1 MNRQLP
7 WIWLACLLLIG
18 CTEAEPPVVPVVQA
32 PPELSAEDKAAAEK
46 QDLCPVTDQKLLGR
60 TTPIKVTVKDRTF
73 FVCCKACEENVSIS
87 PDHYLAKL
95 DAQSAP
101 SDAAAAKPETPAV
114 EQDAPSA
121 AQ

>member
-1 MNRQLP
+1 MNRQSP
-7 WIWLACLLLIG
+7 WLWLASLLLIG
-18 CTEAEPPVVPVVQA
+18 CTEAEPPAVPVVEA

-60 TTPIKVTVKDRTF
+60 TAPIKVTLKDRTF
-73 FVCCKACEENVSIS
+73 FVCCKACEETVSIS

-101 SDAAAAKPETPAV
+101 GYAAVSKPETPAV
-114 EQDAPSA
+114 EQDAPPA
-121 AQ
+121 AK